1 MPELYSGRYL
11 VGYLFEIGPVV
22 PAGMG
27 NGPISFS
34 EIDAWSG
41 ITGRVLSPWEA
52 RILRELSIVYLN
64 QQFLSEKPDC
74 PAPSG
79 DAVDKKQLAKHIR
92 NVLRS

>member
-1 MPELYSGRYL
+1 MPQLHAGSYL

-34 EIDAWSG
+34 EIDAWVG
-41 ITGRVLSPWEA
+41 ITGRDLSPWEA

-64 QQFLSEKPDC
+64 QQALSEKPDC
-74 PAPSG
+74 PAPFCGSL
-79 DAVDKKQLAKHIR
+79 DKKQLAKHIR